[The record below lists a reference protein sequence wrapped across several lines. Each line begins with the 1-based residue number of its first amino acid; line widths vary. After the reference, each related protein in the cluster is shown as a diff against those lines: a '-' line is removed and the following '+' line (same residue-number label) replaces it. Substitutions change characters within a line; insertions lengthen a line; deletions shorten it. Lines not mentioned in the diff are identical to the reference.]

1 MKKQTIDIL
10 KNFAGINT
18 GILIKKGNRLETVSG
33 EKNILASVSV
43 EDTFP
48 VEHAIYNLNEFLSV
62 LSLLNVPSLEYGK
75 DSVVLSSGGTKVRYV
90 YSSPTTVVSP
100 PDIDLSVKDPIL
112 SFDLTDTQLAQILK
126 ASSVMQLPDL
136 LLTDTGLQVYTK
148 KNKTGSNYSLVP
160 ENLVG
165 KAGTVLN
172 LSVALLKL
180 LPGNYSVKASDAVV
194 EFRSKDIPSLVYF
207 VAVEVNE

>member
-62 LSLLNVPSLEYGK
+62 ISLLNVPSLDYGK

-100 PDIDLSVKDPIL
+100 PDIDLSVKNPIL
-112 SFDLTDTQLAQILK
+112 SFDLTDAQLAQILK
-126 ASSVMQLPDL
+126 ASSIMQLPDL
-136 LLTDTGLQVYTK
+136 LLTDTGLQVYNK
-148 KNKTGSNYSLVP
+148 KDKSGSNYSLVP
-160 ENLVG
+160 ESLVG
-165 KAGTVLN
+165 KNGTVLN

-180 LPGNYSVKASDAVV
+180 MPGNYSVKTSDAVV

>member
-33 EKNILASVSV
+33 EKNVLASVSV

-62 LSLLNVPSLEYGK
+62 ISLLNVPSLDYGK

-100 PDIDLSVKDPIL
+100 PDIDLSVKNPIL
-112 SFDLTDTQLAQILK
+112 SFDLTDAQLAQILK

-136 LLTDTGLQVYTK
+136 LLTDTGLQVYNK
-148 KNKTGSNYSLVP
+148 KNKSGSNYSLVP

-165 KAGTVLN
+165 KTVTVLN

>member
-62 LSLLNVPSLEYGK
+62 ISLLNVPSLDYGK

-100 PDIDLSVKDPIL
+100 PDIDLSVKSPIL
-112 SFDLTDTQLAQILK
+112 SFDITDAQLAQILK

-136 LLTDTGLQVYTK
+136 LLTDTGLQVYNK
-148 KNKTGSNYSLVP
+148 KNKSGSNYSLVP
-160 ENLVG
+160 ESLVG
-165 KAGTVLN
+165 KNGTVLN

>member
-10 KNFAGINT
+10 KNFATINT

-33 EKNILASVSV
+33 EKNVLASVSV

-62 LSLLNVPSLEYGK
+62 LSLLNVPSLDYGK

-112 SFDLTDTQLAQILK
+112 SFDLTDAQLAQLLK

-136 LLTDTGLQVYTK
+136 LLTNTGLQVYNK
-148 KNKTGSNYSLVP
+148 KNKSGSNYSLVP

-165 KAGTVLN
+165 KSNTVLN

-180 LPGNYSVKASDAVV
+180 LPGNYSVKTSEAVV

-207 VAVEVNE
+207 VAVEVND

>member
-33 EKNILASVSV
+33 EKNVLASVSV

-62 LSLLNVPSLEYGK
+62 ISLLNVPSLDYGK

-100 PDIDLSVKDPIL
+100 PDIDLSVKSPIL
-112 SFDLTDTQLAQILK
+112 SFDLTDAQLAQILK

-136 LLTDTGLQVYTK
+136 LLTDTGLQVYNK
-148 KNKTGSNYSLVP
+148 KNKSGSNYSLVP

-180 LPGNYSVKASDAVV
+180 LPGNYSVKTSDAVV